1 MLILHN
7 GRVIL
12 LFFSVK
18 LLQTGAYDIFHC
30 LQTVLRAP
38 PDGATGACCLTR
50 LHCRVVCSSGSLVPC
65 VPTGRVRVAHLFTN
79 IATAAG
85 YARLA
90 AWVIH
95 VSSHCSLVLVVVLGL
110 FDARYIGEIEHAI
123 FTYIIIRTL
132 HQLELYI
139 SPASRSSLPHYISM
153 LAMMTNNKL
162 SPVMLVLGLGLKD
175 KICGLGVG
183 LVIVWPWP

>member
-1 MLILHN
+1 
-7 GRVIL
+7 
-12 LFFSVK
+12 
-18 LLQTGAYDIFHC
+18 
-30 LQTVLRAP
+30 
-38 PDGATGACCLTR
+38 
-50 LHCRVVCSSGSLVPC
+50 VCSSGSLVPC